1 MIDFRRFPYLIAGLS
16 LCAGAAFA
24 VGRASQNEASVLPPP
39 SVNL

>member
-24 VGRASQNEASVLPPP
+24 VGRASQNEASVFTPRP
-39 SVNL
+39 